1 LFAFQILVGLL
12 TTNGP
17 GSISAQGCKG
27 AVSADGPQTLER
39 VQINKAMIGF
49 LSHTGFSHGGAGYE
63 GITFLVDQLKDT
75 GLIDAGSSK
84 HGLDLDEMAK
94 AYAQKYKKAKKAA
107 KEAGGE
113 RIGAIAGIN
122 HPVFKNKPVNKD
134 PREVFINKLFKSRDE
149 YNIFHEFYKKL
160 VRELFEAG
168 VTRNVFCVNIDGVI
182 SALLLKA
189 LWPSYREGKLDER
202 ALEVAAFTI
211 FLYGRMIGC
220 AAEIEDHI
228 NRGRN
233 MDTRTPASQLQ
244 YVS

>member
-1 LFAFQILVGLL
+1 
-12 TTNGP
+12 
-17 GSISAQGCKG
+17 
-27 AVSADGPQTLER
+27 
-39 VQINKAMIGF
+39 MIGF
-49 LSHTGFSHGGAGYE
+49 LTHTGFSHGGAGYE
-63 GITFLVDQLKDT
+63 GITFLVDQFKET
-75 GLIDAGSSK
+75 GLIDAGSPH
-84 HGLDLDEMAK
+84 HGLDLDALAK

-107 KEAGGE
+107 KEAGGG

-134 PREVFINKLFKSRDE
+134 PREVFIDELFKSRDE
-149 YNIFHEFYKKL
+149 YNVFHEFYQKIVL
-160 VRELFEAG
+160 ELFEEG

-189 LWPSYREGKLDER
+189 LWPSYREGKLDGR